1 MVWWSESILGEGGG
15 RRALEFWASSAT
27 GSYNETRC
35 ICIEFGRAILCSDAA
50 TEAARYGFTESV
62 DRPEG
67 FLVLGVASQGDQI
80 TKIKTPPED
89 SHLKPQLCN
98 ITTTFFSS
106 LVTFVAAALTLALP
120 FLGFMKQK
128 QEQQG
133 HWNKNFIAYLTQ

>member
-35 ICIEFGRAILCSDAA
+35 ICREFGRAILCSDAA

-89 SHLKPQLCN
+89 
-98 ITTTFFSS
+98 TES
-106 LVTFVAAALTLALP
+106 LEEKSFWEMLP
-120 FLGFMKQK
+120 FNCPKHLHKQRGK
-128 QEQQG
+128 
-133 HWNKNFIAYLTQ
+133 

>member
-35 ICIEFGRAILCSDAA
+35 ICREFGRAILCSDAA

-80 TKIKTPPED
+80 TKIKTPPEVL
-89 SHLKPQLCN
+89 SENLVLIQNSRKCFLSVLNPKWRVQ
-98 ITTTFFSS
+98 FSEM
-106 LVTFVAAALTLALP
+106 LP
-120 FLGFMKQK
+120 FNYPKHLHKQRGK
-128 QEQQG
+128 
-133 HWNKNFIAYLTQ
+133 